1 MSMKKCRAFRR
12 GEIGLRIA
20 EFVKPL
26 KTAQGLRNI
35 VVGKVIF
42 KAEYARGLGK
52 ATQNFKLPSLYVNFA
67 KVWHA
72 EMGDSQIESKHGN
85 VINLCG

>member
-1 MSMKKCRAFRR
+1 M
-12 GEIGLRIA
+12 RIP
-20 EFVKPL
+20 EFIKSL
-26 KTAQGLRNI
+26 KATQGLRNI

-42 KAEYARGLGK
+42 KAEYAGGLGK

-72 EMGDSQIESKHGN
+72 KMGDSQIESKHRN